1 MKRKQRIVLGILN
14 AFRGNLSRKVMQKLV
29 FLYCERSED
38 RIFNFV
44 PFKYGCYSLELADMQ
59 LDLYRSGC
67 LTQEKDNWKI
77 SKKGEK
83 EALNLDLFEL
93 EHISTLERRF
103 SSMPENELIRY
114 VYLAYPFYATQ
125 SVILDKILTPEEQKS
140 IFILKKKVENA
151 KLNKSIVSIGY
162 EGYSIDSYIEI
173 LVKNN
178 VRVLCD
184 VRKNPISRKPGFSK
198 TSFAQVLENVNIK
211 YYHFPQLGIP
221 SNLRKELNNQEDY
234 DSLFNFY
241 EKNILQHNL
250 QYVEEIS
257 SLLDNFGTTAIL
269 CFERDPKQC
278 HRTRVIKRLLEFRE
292 NDVKVITSKCL

>member
-114 VYLAYPFYATQ
+114 V
-125 SVILDKILTPEEQKS
+125 
-140 IFILKKKVENA
+140 
-151 KLNKSIVSIGY
+151 
-162 EGYSIDSYIEI
+162 
-173 LVKNN
+173 
-178 VRVLCD
+178 
-184 VRKNPISRKPGFSK
+184 
-198 TSFAQVLENVNIK
+198 
-211 YYHFPQLGIP
+211 
-221 SNLRKELNNQEDY
+221 
-234 DSLFNFY
+234 
-241 EKNILQHNL
+241 
-250 QYVEEIS
+250 
-257 SLLDNFGTTAIL
+257 
-269 CFERDPKQC
+269 
-278 HRTRVIKRLLEFRE
+278 
-292 NDVKVITSKCL
+292 